1 MFTKFNLFIY
11 SLCAALLLSLSAG
24 LWYYSSKAYSLTATN
39 TVLVQTIDQE
49 KVKNKQIIETIDKT
63 REQIAA
69 LSADLSTVRDNVA
82 LIDMTTKQ
90 QVLELK
96 GMKDRFKPF
105 LAKPGLTEKLVN
117 KDFTRSINE
126 SQCLSGDQSKCVN

>member
-1 MFTKFNLFIY
+1 VNGFLWRVHICVQKVCILLKY
-11 SLCAALLLSLSAG
+11 SYLCTEFKS
-24 LWYYSSKAYSLTATN
+24 
-39 TVLVQTIDQE
+39 
-49 KVKNKQIIETIDKT
+49 KQIIETIDKT

-90 QVLELK
+90 QVLELQ

-117 KDFTRSINE
+117 KDFTRSIHE
-126 SQCLSGDQSKCVN
+126 SQCLSGDKSKCVN